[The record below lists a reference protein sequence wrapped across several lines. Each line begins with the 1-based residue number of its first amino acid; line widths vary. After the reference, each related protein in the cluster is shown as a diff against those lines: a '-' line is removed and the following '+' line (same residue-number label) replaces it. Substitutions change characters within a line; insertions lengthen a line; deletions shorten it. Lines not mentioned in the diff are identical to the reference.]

1 MAQKKLS
8 KKLYKIN
15 LLIKKGFKEK
25 TENLFKKIF
34 CISKKRKKINPI
46 VKMNEAMTIIKPFYE
61 IRTKKSRG
69 NLIQIP

>member
-46 VKMNEAMTIIKPFYE
+46 VKMNEAMSISGRSFTVSYTVVFYE
-61 IRTKKSRG
+61 T
-69 NLIQIP
+69 